1 MPSASSA
8 APARP
13 PAALADP
20 LPCQRGLA
28 DLWFSDLPG
37 ELDQA
42 KASCQ
47 QCPLL
52 TACRA
57 GAIERAEP
65 CGIWGGE
72 IFHQGVIIARK
83 RPRGRPPRAT
93 PPQVSPLA
101 SRNLDR

>member
-65 CGIWGGE
+65 CGVWGG
-72 IFHQGVIIARK
+72 RSST
-83 RPRGRPPRAT
+83 RASL
-93 PPQVSPLA
+93 SPA
-101 SRNLDR
+101 NDPEAVP